1 MQLTWANVYLSF
13 RFPQDCSLRGD
24 GQCRPDSQSLGVP
37 LRLPP
42 SLDLSC
48 SPPSNSK
55 NSPKAPPSQPLSCT
69 SALFLLS
76 WQPSQPL
83 TSRTPNH
90 SWPWRFTF
98 SPSPSLLPYIGPAL
112 LRRLL
117 SFYVNYSGC
126 RVRLLNVMQS
136 LTHKHTQKIS
146 IPCMV
151 NQTKNCILL
160 NLPNLHTGVMTFCRV
175 KGSISLYV
183 GAGGFW

>member
-1 MQLTWANVYLSF
+1 MSNFFTSF
-13 RFPQDCSLRGD
+13 RFPQDCSLRGHR
-24 GQCRPDSQSLGVP
+24 QCRPDSQSLGMP

-42 SLDLSC
+42 SLHLSC
-48 SPPSNSK
+48 SPLLTPK
-55 NSPKAPPSQPLSCT
+55 NGPKAPPAQPLSCT
-69 SALFLLS
+69 SALFLLF
-76 WQPSQPL
+76 WQPVQPL

-90 SWPWRFTF
+90 SWPSRFTF

-126 RVRLLNVMQS
+126 RVRLINVTQS

-151 NQTKNCILL
+151 NQTKKCILL
-160 NLPNLHTGVMTFCRV
+160 NLPNLHTGVLNSCRF
-175 KGSISLYV
+175 KGSISLCV